1 MSCNQGTNLLGLR
14 KVRKREVLGKHQIL
28 EGFSPYAAQS
38 YSSCGAAA
46 GKPKY
51 GWCPPSTND
60 LLYEKD
66 DAVAAR
72 QAQADKLY
80 STLSQYGTYYQ
91 NYMENVQSYVNN
103 PPGGLYGRNVY
114 VPQMK
119 GGAAPCPTCHKTKHN

>member
-28 EGFSPYAAQS
+28 EGFSPYAPQS

-51 GWCPPSTND
+51 GWCPPTTID

-66 DAVAAR
+66 DDVSAR
-72 QAQADKLY
+72 QAEVDKLY
-80 STLSQYGTYYQ
+80 
-91 NYMENVQSYVNN
+91 
-103 PPGGLYGRNVY
+103 
-114 VPQMK
+114 
-119 GGAAPCPTCHKTKHN
+119 